1 RMYYW
6 IFVGFLALCVYCML
20 RWRNSRTGRAW
31 VAIRD
36 DELAARAMG
45 VNTFKYRL
53 LAFSVSAVMA
63 GIVGM
68 INAAQIFNAF
78 PSPNFDVQTTVVVFI
93 MVILGGLGSL
103 PGAILGA
110 IAFTVPPFVLQQFVF
125 YKYLIIS
132 VVGPNGAGKTTVFNL
147 ISGVLRPT
155 AGSIQLHGRELVGEP
170 AHRVTHHGVAR
181 TFQNIRVF
189 PQLTVRE
196 NILLG
201 THHWTRSGIL
211 GSVTFWPGT
220 IRAER
225 AAQAEVDTAITLFR
239 ERLEPRLEDPAFTL
253 SYANRRRT
261 EIARALAARP
271 KLLLLDE
278 PAAGMNPY
286 ERIEMAGLIRA
297 MRDSGLTIF
306 LIEHHMPLVM
316 EISDRVIVMDH
327 GVKIAEG
334 LPKEVRSNP
343 RVVEAY
349 LGRRAAT
356 A

>member
-1 RMYYW
+1 MSEREP
-6 IFVGFLALCVYCML
+6 ILQ
-20 RWRNSRTGRAW
+20 
-31 VAIRD
+31 IRG
-36 DELAARAMG
+36 LTRR
-45 VNTFKYRL
+45 F
-53 LAFSVSAVMA
+53 
-63 GIVGM
+63 
-68 INAAQIFNAF
+68 
-78 PSPNFDVQTTVVVFI
+78 
-93 MVILGGLGSL
+93 GGLTAVDGLDVDVKDGEIVSL
-103 PGAILGA
+103 
-110 IAFTVPPFVLQQFVF
+110 
-125 YKYLIIS
+125 
-132 VVGPNGAGKTTVFNL
+132 VGPNGAGKTTVFNL

-155 AGSIQLHGRELVGEP
+155 AGSARLLGRELVGQP
-170 AHRVTHHGVAR
+170 AHRITHHGIAR

-201 THHWTRSGIL
+201 THHWTRSGML
-211 GSVTFWPGT
+211 GAVTFWPGT
-220 IRAER
+220 QRAER
-225 AAQAEVDTAITLFR
+225 AAQAEVRTAIELFR
-239 ERLEPRLEDPAFTL
+239 ERLEARLEDPAFTL

-286 ERIEMAGLIRA
+286 ERIEMAGLIRS
-297 MRDSGLTIF
+297 MRDRGLTIF

-334 LPKEVRSNP
+334 LPKEVHSNP

>member
-1 RMYYW
+1 
-6 IFVGFLALCVYCML
+6 V
-20 RWRNSRTGRAW
+20 TGRAG
-31 VAIRD
+31 VLEIRG
-36 DELAARAMG
+36 LTHR
-45 VNTFKYRL
+45 F
-53 LAFSVSAVMA
+53 
-63 GIVGM
+63 
-68 INAAQIFNAF
+68 
-78 PSPNFDVQTTVVVFI
+78 
-93 MVILGGLGSL
+93 GGLNAVDSL
-103 PGAILGA
+103 DLEINDGEIVSL
-110 IAFTVPPFVLQQFVF
+110 
-125 YKYLIIS
+125 
-132 VVGPNGAGKTTVFNL
+132 VGPNGAGKTTVFNL
-147 ISGVLRPT
+147 ISGVLKAT
-155 AGSIQLHGRELVGEP
+155 AGSIRLLDRELVGQP
-170 AHRVTHHGVAR
+170 AHRITHHGVAR

-201 THHWTRSGIL
+201 THHWTRSGML
-211 GSVTFWPGT
+211 GSALFWPGT
-220 IRAER
+220 VRAER
-225 AAQAEVDTAITLFR
+225 AAEAEVHTAIDLFR
-239 ERLEPRLEDPAFTL
+239 ERLEPRLEDPAYSL

-286 ERIEMAGLIRA
+286 ERIEMAGLIRS
-297 MRDSGLTIF
+297 MRDRGLTIF

-349 LGRRAAT
+349 IGRRAAS

>member
-1 RMYYW
+1 MSPGPA
-6 IFVGFLALCVYCML
+6 VLE
-20 RWRNSRTGRAW
+20 
-31 VAIRD
+31 IRG
-36 DELAARAMG
+36 LTRR
-45 VNTFKYRL
+45 F
-53 LAFSVSAVMA
+53 
-63 GIVGM
+63 
-68 INAAQIFNAF
+68 
-78 PSPNFDVQTTVVVFI
+78 
-93 MVILGGLGSL
+93 GGLTAVDGVDLDVNAGEIVSL
-103 PGAILGA
+103 
-110 IAFTVPPFVLQQFVF
+110 
-125 YKYLIIS
+125 
-132 VVGPNGAGKTTVFNL
+132 VGPNGAGKTTVFNL

-155 AGSIQLHGRELVGEP
+155 AGSVRLLGRELVGQP
-170 AHRVTHHGVAR
+170 AHRITHHGIAR

-201 THHWTRSGIL
+201 THHWTRSGML
-211 GSVTFWPGT
+211 GAVTFWPGT
-220 IRAER
+220 MRAER
-225 AAQAEVDTAITLFR
+225 AAQAEVQTAVELFR
-239 ERLEPRLEDPAFTL
+239 ERLEARLEDAAFTL

-286 ERIEMAGLIRA
+286 ERIEMAGLIRS
-297 MRDSGLTIF
+297 MRDRGLTIL

-334 LPKEVRSNP
+334 LPKEVHSNP

>member
-1 RMYYW
+1 MSGPGS
-6 IFVGFLALCVYCML
+6 ILE
-20 RWRNSRTGRAW
+20 
-31 VAIRD
+31 IRG
-36 DELAARAMG
+36 LTRR
-45 VNTFKYRL
+45 F
-53 LAFSVSAVMA
+53 
-63 GIVGM
+63 
-68 INAAQIFNAF
+68 
-78 PSPNFDVQTTVVVFI
+78 
-93 MVILGGLGSL
+93 GGLTAVDGLDIDVNDGEIVSL
-103 PGAILGA
+103 
-110 IAFTVPPFVLQQFVF
+110 VD
-125 YKYLIIS
+125 
-132 VVGPNGAGKTTVFNL
+132 PNGAGKTTVFNL
-147 ISGVLRPT
+147 VSGVLRPT
-155 AGSIQLHGRELVGEP
+155 AGSVRLLGRDLVGQP
-170 AHRVTHHGVAR
+170 AHRITHHGIAR

-201 THHWTRSGIL
+201 THHWTRSGML

-220 IRAER
+220 LRAER
-225 AAQAEVDTAITLFR
+225 AAQAEVQTAIELFR

-286 ERIEMAGLIRA
+286 ERIEMAGLIRS
-297 MRDSGLTIF
+297 MRDRGLTTL

-334 LPKEVRSNP
+334 LPKEVHSNP

>member
-1 RMYYW
+1 
-6 IFVGFLALCVYCML
+6 VSGQ
-20 RWRNSRTGRAW
+20 T
-31 VAIRD
+31 AILEIRG
-36 DELAARAMG
+36 LTRRFG
-45 VNTFKYRL
+45 GLT
-53 LAFSVSAVMA
+53 AVDR
-63 GIVGM
+63 
-68 INAAQIFNAF
+68 
-78 PSPNFDVQTTVVVFI
+78 FDVDVNEGEIV
-93 MVILGGLGSL
+93 SL
-103 PGAILGA
+103 
-110 IAFTVPPFVLQQFVF
+110 
-125 YKYLIIS
+125 
-132 VVGPNGAGKTTVFNL
+132 VGPNGAGKTTVFNL

-155 AGSIQLHGRELVGEP
+155 TGSVRLLGRDLVRLP
-170 AHRVTHHGVAR
+170 AHRITHQGVAR

-201 THHWTRSGIL
+201 THHWTRSGML

-220 IRAER
+220 VRAER
-225 AAQAEVDTAITLFR
+225 AAQAEVHTAIDLFR
-239 ERLEPRLEDPAFTL
+239 ERLEARLEDPAFSL

-286 ERIEMAGLIRA
+286 ERIEMAGLIRS
-297 MRDSGLTIF
+297 MRDRGLTIF

-316 EISDRVIVMDH
+316 EISDRVVVMDH

-334 LPKEVRSNP
+334 LPKEVHSNP

-349 LGRRAAT
+349 LGRRAAS

>member
-1 RMYYW
+1 
-6 IFVGFLALCVYCML
+6 VETV
-20 RWRNSRTGRAW
+20 SETGSILE
-31 VAIRD
+31 IRG
-36 DELAARAMG
+36 LTRR
-45 VNTFKYRL
+45 F
-53 LAFSVSAVMA
+53 
-63 GIVGM
+63 
-68 INAAQIFNAF
+68 
-78 PSPNFDVQTTVVVFI
+78 
-93 MVILGGLGSL
+93 GGLTAVDGLDVDINDGEIVSL
-103 PGAILGA
+103 
-110 IAFTVPPFVLQQFVF
+110 
-125 YKYLIIS
+125 
-132 VVGPNGAGKTTVFNL
+132 VGPNGAGKTTVFNL

-155 AGSIQLHGRELVGEP
+155 GGSVRLLGRELVGQP
-170 AHRVTHHGVAR
+170 AHRITHHGIAR

-201 THHWTRSGIL
+201 THHWTRSGML

-220 IRAER
+220 LRAER
-225 AAQAEVDTAITLFR
+225 AAQAEVQTAIDLFR

-286 ERIEMAGLIRA
+286 ERIEMAGLIRS
-297 MRDSGLTIF
+297 MRDRGLTIF

-334 LPKEVRSNP
+334 LPKEVHSNP

>member
-1 RMYYW
+1 MREPGT
-6 IFVGFLALCVYCML
+6 IL
-20 RWRNSRTGRAW
+20 
-31 VAIRD
+31 
-36 DELAARAMG
+36 
-45 VNTFKYRL
+45 
-53 LAFSVSAVMA
+53 
-63 GIVGM
+63 
-68 INAAQIFNAF
+68 QIKGLTRRF
-78 PSPNFDVQTTVVVFI
+78 
-93 MVILGGLGSL
+93 GGLTAVDGLDIEVNAGEIVSL
-103 PGAILGA
+103 
-110 IAFTVPPFVLQQFVF
+110 
-125 YKYLIIS
+125 
-132 VVGPNGAGKTTVFNL
+132 VGPNGAGKTTVFNL

-155 AGSIQLHGRELVGEP
+155 AGSIRLLGRELVGQP
-170 AHRVTHHGVAR
+170 AHRITHHGIAR

-201 THHWTRSGIL
+201 THHWTRSGML

-220 IRAER
+220 VRAER
-225 AAQAEVDTAITLFR
+225 AAQAEVQTAIDLFR
-239 ERLEPRLEDPAFTL
+239 ERLEARLEDPAFTL

-271 KLLLLDE
+271 KLLMLDE

-286 ERIEMAGLIRA
+286 ERIEMAGLIRS
-297 MRDSGLTIF
+297 MRDRGLTIF

-334 LPKEVRSNP
+334 LPKEVHSNP

>member
-1 RMYYW
+1 
-6 IFVGFLALCVYCML
+6 
-20 RWRNSRTGRAW
+20 
-31 VAIRD
+31 
-36 DELAARAMG
+36 
-45 VNTFKYRL
+45 
-53 LAFSVSAVMA
+53 
-63 GIVGM
+63 M
-68 INAAQIFNAF
+68 IQRPHVLQIQSLTRRF
-78 PSPNFDVQTTVVVFI
+78 
-93 MVILGGLGSL
+93 GGLTAVDGFDAVVNEGEIVSL
-103 PGAILGA
+103 
-110 IAFTVPPFVLQQFVF
+110 
-125 YKYLIIS
+125 
-132 VVGPNGAGKTTVFNL
+132 VGPNGAGKTTVFNL

-155 AGSIQLHGRELVGEP
+155 AGSIRLHGRELVGEP
-170 AHRVTHHGVAR
+170 AHRITHHGVAR

-196 NILLG
+196 NVLLG
-201 THHWTRSGIL
+201 THHWTRSGML

-220 IRAER
+220 MRAER
-225 AAQAEVDTAITLFR
+225 AAQAEVRTAIELFR
-239 ERLEPRLEDPAFTL
+239 ERLEARLEDPAFTL

-286 ERIEMAGLIRA
+286 ERIEMAGLIRS
-297 MRDSGLTIF
+297 MRDRGLTIF

>member
-1 RMYYW
+1 
-6 IFVGFLALCVYCML
+6 V
-20 RWRNSRTGRAW
+20 TGGKA
-31 VAIRD
+31 VLEIRGLTRRFGGLTAVD
-36 DELAARAMG
+36 D
-45 VNTFKYRL
+45 
-53 LAFSVSAVMA
+53 
-63 GIVGM
+63 
-68 INAAQIFNAF
+68 
-78 PSPNFDVQTTVVVFI
+78 FDVDVNEGEIV
-93 MVILGGLGSL
+93 SL
-103 PGAILGA
+103 
-110 IAFTVPPFVLQQFVF
+110 
-125 YKYLIIS
+125 
-132 VVGPNGAGKTTVFNL
+132 VGPNGAGKTTVFNL

-155 AGSIQLHGRELVGEP
+155 TGSVRLLGRELVRLP
-170 AHRVTHHGVAR
+170 AHRITHQGVAR

-201 THHWTRSGIL
+201 THHWTHSGML

-220 IRAER
+220 VRAER
-225 AAQAEVDTAITLFR
+225 AAQTEVHTAIDLFR
-239 ERLEPRLEDPAFTL
+239 ERLEARLEDPAFSL

-286 ERIEMAGLIRA
+286 ERIEMAGLIRS
-297 MRDSGLTIF
+297 MRDRGLTIF

-316 EISDRVIVMDH
+316 EISDRVVVMDH

-334 LPKEVRSNP
+334 LPKEVHSNP

-349 LGRRAAT
+349 LGRRAAS

>member
-1 RMYYW
+1 LTRR
-6 IFVGFLALCVYCML
+6 F
-20 RWRNSRTGRAW
+20 
-31 VAIRD
+31 
-36 DELAARAMG
+36 
-45 VNTFKYRL
+45 
-53 LAFSVSAVMA
+53 
-63 GIVGM
+63 
-68 INAAQIFNAF
+68 
-78 PSPNFDVQTTVVVFI
+78 
-93 MVILGGLGSL
+93 GGLTAVDGLDVDVNDGEIVSL
-103 PGAILGA
+103 
-110 IAFTVPPFVLQQFVF
+110 
-125 YKYLIIS
+125 
-132 VVGPNGAGKTTVFNL
+132 VGPNGAGKTTVFNL

-155 AGSIQLHGRELVGEP
+155 AGSARLLGREIVGLP
-170 AHRVTHHGVAR
+170 AHRITHHGIAR

-201 THHWTRSGIL
+201 THHWTRSGML

-220 IRAER
+220 RRAER
-225 AAQAEVDTAITLFR
+225 AAQAEVQTAIELFR
-239 ERLEPRLEDPAFTL
+239 ERLEARLEDPAFTL

-286 ERIEMAGLIRA
+286 ERIEMAGLIRS
-297 MRDSGLTIF
+297 MRDRGLTIF

-334 LPKEVRSNP
+334 LPKEVHSNP

>member
-1 RMYYW
+1 LIQRPNVLQ
-6 IFVGFLALCVYCML
+6 IQALT
-20 RWRNSRTGRAW
+20 RR
-31 VAIRD
+31 
-36 DELAARAMG
+36 
-45 VNTFKYRL
+45 F
-53 LAFSVSAVMA
+53 
-63 GIVGM
+63 
-68 INAAQIFNAF
+68 
-78 PSPNFDVQTTVVVFI
+78 
-93 MVILGGLGSL
+93 GGLTAVDGFDAAVNEGEIVSL
-103 PGAILGA
+103 
-110 IAFTVPPFVLQQFVF
+110 
-125 YKYLIIS
+125 
-132 VVGPNGAGKTTVFNL
+132 VGPNGAGKTTVFNL

-155 AGSIQLHGRELVGEP
+155 AGSIRLHGRELVGEP

-201 THHWTRSGIL
+201 THHWTRSGML

-220 IRAER
+220 VRAER
-225 AAQAEVDTAITLFR
+225 AAQAEVDTAISLFR

-297 MRDSGLTIF
+297 MRDGGLTIF

>member
-1 RMYYW
+1 MSEPVS
-6 IFVGFLALCVYCML
+6 ILE
-20 RWRNSRTGRAW
+20 
-31 VAIRD
+31 IR
-36 DELAARAMG
+36 
-45 VNTFKYRL
+45 RL
-53 LAFSVSAVMA
+53 TRRF
-63 GIVGM
+63 
-68 INAAQIFNAF
+68 
-78 PSPNFDVQTTVVVFI
+78 
-93 MVILGGLGSL
+93 GGLTAVDGLDLDVNDGEIVSL
-103 PGAILGA
+103 
-110 IAFTVPPFVLQQFVF
+110 
-125 YKYLIIS
+125 
-132 VVGPNGAGKTTVFNL
+132 VGPNGAGKTTVFNL

-155 AGSIQLHGRELVGEP
+155 VGSVRLLGRELVGQP
-170 AHRVTHHGVAR
+170 AHRITHHGIAR

-201 THHWTRSGIL
+201 THHWTRSGML

-220 IRAER
+220 MRAER
-225 AAQAEVDTAITLFR
+225 AAQAEVQIAIELFR
-239 ERLEPRLEDPAFTL
+239 ERLEARLEDPAFTL

-271 KLLLLDE
+271 RLLLLDE

-286 ERIEMAGLIRA
+286 ERIEMAGLIRS
-297 MRDSGLTIF
+297 MRDRGLTIL

-316 EISDRVIVMDH
+316 EISDRVVVMDH

-334 LPKEVRSNP
+334 LPKEVHSNP